1 MPTPKPDLAVNVM
14 GYVIHPCPFRE
25 LPVTQATTLYRFQIH
40 YSDID
45 RGIYKTLDLRLAMHP
60 SESGSYLLTRLLAY
74 VLNEREY
81 LEFSAEGLG
90 DPDAPALCAK
100 TPGGDILLWVEIGNP
115 SARKL
120 HKAAKAARQV
130 KVYTYKDPQVLV
142 REIRENKVFHAEQIE
157 IFAFK
162 ASFLETLAQKLER
175 KNTWDILV
183 QEGAVNVSIG
193 DWTEASEIQPISP
206 TFD

>member
-1 MPTPKPDLAVNVM
+1 M
-14 GYVIHPCPFRE
+14 
-25 LPVTQATTLYRFQIH
+25 TQATTLYRFQIN

-60 SESGSYLLTRLLAY
+60 SESAPYLMTRLLAY

-81 LEFSAEGLG
+81 LEFSGEGLG

-100 TPGGDILLWVEIGNP
+100 TPGGDILLWIEIGNP

-120 HKAAKAARQV
+120 HKATKAARQV
-130 KVYTYKDPQVLV
+130 KVYTYKDPQALV

-157 IFAFK
+157 IYALN
-162 ASFLETLAQKLER
+162 APFLETLAARLER
-175 KNTWDILV
+175 KNSWDILV
-183 QEGAVNVSIG
+183 QDGTLNVSIG
-193 DWTEASEIQPISP
+193 DRAEVSEMFPISL
-206 TFD
+206 